1 MNVLDIILLLLLL
14 FGMVRGFMRGLFVEL
29 ASLVALLAGVYGAI
43 HFSNYAATFLKNHVE
58 WEQKYISAVAFAITF
73 IVIVLVISLAG
84 KALTKLADFAMLG
97 IVNKILGALFG
108 VLKTA
113 FILSILLVVIEKI
126 NSSVLL
132 ISDDT
137 KEASA
142 LYYPIHNLAPMI
154 FPILLDTKE
163 LIDEDEMDP
172 NEIEKIDTK
181 TI

>member
-1 MNVLDIILLLLLL
+1 MSVLDIILVLLLL
-14 FGMVRGFMRGLFVEL
+14 FGLVRGFMRGLFVEL

-113 FILSILLVVIEKI
+113 FILSIVLVVIEKI
-126 NSSVLL
+126 NSTVL
-132 ISDDT
+132 IIRDDT
-137 KEASA
+137 KDEAS
-142 LYYPIHNLAPMI
+142 LYYPIHDLAPMI
-154 FPILLDTKE
+154 FPILLDAKE
-163 LIDEDEMDP
+163 LIEEQEMDTK
-172 NEIEKIDTK
+172 EGEKIDTEK
-181 TI
+181 I